1 MFSVEERPK
10 PARKQGLRCTPM
22 KASRLNARTVLL
34 LLVEAMLL
42 FGGIIIA
49 VYVRLG
55 SVDAEDALIQRNGFY
70 KAALA
75 TIFCL
80 ASFYLF
86 DLYDFVV
93 MFDRRELVLRLLQAL
108 GLAWVALALMFYA
121 VPQVMIGRGVSLISL
136 PLALLLMVGWRLAI
150 HWVLGHPELGER
162 ILIVGSGP
170 IAVEIARETL
180 GRPDAGFRVVG
191 FVDNDPALVGQSLI
205 NPKVIG
211 LTSELATLVRSEN
224 IDRLVVAIGDRRG
237 QFPTQELLRL
247 SLSGDVSIEESASFY
262 ERLTGRVLLDMIRP
276 SWLIFSSRGRRARI
290 NEIARAMMH
299 RTVALLGAILSLPIA
314 MVAAVLIK
322 IDSRGPVLYRQERVG
337 KNGRTFMLMK
347 FRSMRVDAEKDGPVW
362 AKSEDERMTRFG
374 RVIRKIRVDEI
385 PQFWNILRGDMNFV
399 GPRPERPHF
408 VAQLAQEIPFYEQRH
423 LIAPG
428 LTGWAQIKYPYG
440 ASIED
445 AKQKLQYD
453 LYYIKN
459 QSLTLDATI
468 VFETVKTVLFGR
480 GT

>member
-1 MFSVEERPK
+1 MR
-10 PARKQGLRCTPM
+10 
-22 KASRLNARTVLL
+22 ASRFNGRMLL
-34 LLVEAMLL
+34 LLLTEAMLL
-42 FGGIIIA
+42 FGGLIVA
-49 VYVRLG
+49 VYARLG
-55 SVDAEDALIQRNGFY
+55 AIDAEDALIHRNGFY
-70 KAALA
+70 KAGLA
-75 TIFCL
+75 TVFCL

-93 MFDRRELVLRLLQAL
+93 MHDRRELVLRLMQAL

-121 VPQVMIGRGVSLISL
+121 VPQVMIGRGVSFISL
-136 PLALLLMVGWRLAI
+136 PLALLLMVAWRVAI

-170 IAVEIARETL
+170 FAIEIARETL

-191 FVDNDPALVGQSLI
+191 FVDSDPALVGQSLI

-211 LTSELATLVRSEN
+211 LTSELGALVKSEN
-224 IDRLVVAIGDRRG
+224 IDRIVVAIGDRRG

-276 SWLIFSSRGRRARI
+276 SWLIFSSRGQRVRTS
-290 NEIARAMMH
+290 EVARAIMH
-299 RTVALLGAILSLPIA
+299 RTIALLGAIISLPIA
-314 MVAAVLIK
+314 IVTAILIK
-322 IDSRGPVLYRQERVG
+322 IDSRGPVLYKQQRVG
-337 KNGRTFMLMK
+337 KNGRVFTLMK
-347 FRSMRVDAEKDGPVW
+347 FRSMRTDAEKDGPVW
-362 AKSEDERMTRFG
+362 AKSEDERMTRLG
-374 RVIRKIRVDEI
+374 RIIRKIRVDEI

-423 LIAPG
+423 LIPPG

-445 AKQKLQYD
+445 ARQKLQYD

-459 QSLTLDATI
+459 QNLTLDATI
-468 VFETVKTVLFGR
+468 LFETIKTILFGR

>member
-1 MFSVEERPK
+1 
-10 PARKQGLRCTPM
+10 LR
-22 KASRLNARTVLL
+22 AARLNARPVFL

-42 FGGIIIA
+42 FVGLIVA
-49 VYVRLG
+49 VYLRLG
-55 SVDAEDALIQRNGFY
+55 PLDAEDTLISHNGFY
-70 KAALA
+70 KAALF
-75 TIFCL
+75 TVFCL

-93 MFDRRELVLRLLQAL
+93 IHDRHELILRLLQAL
-108 GLAWVALALMFYA
+108 GLAWIALALVFYA
-121 VPQVMIGRGVSLISL
+121 IPQAMIGRGVSLISL
-136 PLALLLMVGWRLAI
+136 PLALFLMVAWRLAI
-150 HWVLGHPELGER
+150 HWVLGHPNLGER

-170 IAVEIARETL
+170 FAVEIARQTL
-180 GRPDAGFRVVG
+180 ERSDAGFRVVG
-191 FVDNDPALVGQSLI
+191 FVDNDPALLGKSLI

-211 LTSELATLVRSEN
+211 LTSDLAGLVKREG
-224 IDRLVVAIGDRRG
+224 IDRIVVAIGDRRG

-262 ERLTGRVLLDMIRP
+262 ERLTGRVLLDMVRP
-276 SWLIFSSRGRRARI
+276 SWLIFSGRGRRGRFNEVART
-290 NEIARAMMH
+290 AMH
-299 RTVALLGAILSLPIA
+299 RSVALIGAMLSFPIA
-314 MVAAVLIK
+314 IGTAILIK
-322 IDSRGPVLYRQERVG
+322 IESRGPVLYRQERLG
-337 KNGRTFMLMK
+337 KNGRPFTLMK

-362 AKSEDERMTRFG
+362 AKSDDERMTRVG
-374 RVIRKIRVDEI
+374 RIIRKIRVDEI

-408 VAQLAQEIPFYEQRH
+408 VAQLAQEIPYYEQRH

-445 AKQKLQYD
+445 ARQKLQYD

-459 QSLTLDATI
+459 QNLALDATI
-468 VFETVKTVLFGR
+468 MFETIKTILFGR